1 MLCQKKNVPLWPI
14 DVIMR
19 FKKEYKVRSVAGE
32 NVVIMQGRYGSDV
45 TRVISLNDT
54 SLLLWNELQGEEF
67 DLGRVVELLLSNYEV
82 DEATATKD
90 AQAWIEKLKEC
101 SLITE

>member
-1 MLCQKKNVPLWPI
+1 MWPI

>member
-1 MLCQKKNVPLWPI
+1 
-14 DVIMR
+14 MR

-54 SLLLWNELQGEEF
+54 SLLLWNKLQGEEF
-67 DLGRVVELLLSNYEV
+67 DLGRVVELLLENYEV

-90 AQAWIEKLKEC
+90 AEAWITKLKEC

>member
-1 MLCQKKNVPLWPI
+1 
-14 DVIMR
+14 MR

>member
-1 MLCQKKNVPLWPI
+1 
-14 DVIMR
+14 MR

-54 SLLLWNELQGEEF
+54 SLLLWNKLQGEEF
-67 DLGRVVELLLSNYEV
+67 DLGCVVELLLENYEV

-90 AQAWIEKLKEC
+90 AEAWIAKLKEC

>member
-14 DVIMR
+14 VVIMR

-54 SLLLWNELQGEEF
+54 SLLLWNKLQGEEF
-67 DLGRVVELLLSNYEV
+67 DLGRVVELLLENYEV

-90 AQAWIEKLKEC
+90 AEAWITKLKEC

>member
-1 MLCQKKNVPLWPI
+1 MK
-14 DVIMR
+14 
-19 FKKEYKVRSVAGE
+19 FKKEYKVSSVAGE

-67 DLGRVVELLLSNYEV
+67 DLGRVVELLLANYEV

-90 AQAWIEKLKEC
+90 AEAWISKLKEC
-101 SLITE
+101 GLLVDEN

>member
-1 MLCQKKNVPLWPI
+1 
-14 DVIMR
+14 MR

-90 AQAWIEKLKEC
+90 AKAWIEKLKEC